1 MPLVLFVVVWSLA
14 YGVLPL
20 RLLFAYYIRCSFDC
34 CVLFHCFT
42 TTCSQSSVTIFSQVY
57 AIYPPGI
64 LASDWMKK
72 ANSGIITKNSH
83 WNFELV
89 RTWHHFRLYLL
100 NPILIPVQLSQIQS
114 FMGNMVNNSKSTKA
128 LKQISKE

>member
-14 YGVLPL
+14 YDVLPF

-57 AIYPPGI
+57 AIYPPEI

-72 ANSGIITKNSH
+72 ANSGINMFVSRRLWVKPCLWNILFSRAGDKLCKTLWTSSITKS
-83 WNFELV
+83 F
-89 RTWHHFRLYLL
+89 
-100 NPILIPVQLSQIQS
+100 LSSYNI
-114 FMGNMVNNSKSTKA
+114 FYDIFLA
-128 LKQISKE
+128 LHDRD